1 MHIQAT
7 SDTRYPD
14 KAGIW
19 TTVLWLVLSYLL
31 LSSGSVLAETS
42 PAQPVTEKTQQSAVT
57 QTISINSATV
67 NQLTLLKGI
76 GVKKAERIVQY
87 RTEHG
92 PFKTLEAITAVK
104 GVSLRIINQNREEL
118 TL

>member
-7 SDTRYPD
+7 SDTQHRG
-14 KAGIW
+14 KVNIW
-19 TTVLWLVLSYLL
+19 TTAMWLILSCLL
-31 LSSGSVLAETS
+31 LSSGGALAETG
-42 PAQPVTEKTQQSAVT
+42 PDQPKTEETQQSVAT

-76 GVKKAERIVQY
+76 GIKKAERIVQY

-92 PFKTLEAITAVK
+92 PFKTLEAVTAVK
-104 GVSLRIINQNREEL
+104 GISLRIINQNREEL